1 MKEKDAPAALGQER
15 SDPPEVGL
23 GLLLRDANNAF
34 NRLLRDKLA
43 VHGITFSQFQH
54 LRHLWNEDGLNQV
67 ELSRRIGIEK
77 ASSTSVI
84 ESLEQRGLITRARDP
99 DDRRKLNVRLT
110 PAGEALEK
118 DLWACAVETNAIAR
132 RDISRHEM
140 QTVFKVLRRI
150 IDNASGAD
158 GGRR

>member
-1 MKEKDAPAALGQER
+1 MNRENAPVPAGPER

-43 VHGITFSQFQH
+43 VHGVTFSQFQH

-84 ESLEQRGLITRARDP
+84 DSLEQRGLISRSRDSA
-99 DDRRKLNVRLT
+99 DRRKLNVHLT
-110 PAGEALEK
+110 PAGGALEK
-118 DLWACAVETNAIAR
+118 DLWACATEANAMAR
-132 RDISRHEM
+132 RDISREEM

-150 IDNASGAD
+150 IDNASGAAAAKQ
-158 GGRR
+158 